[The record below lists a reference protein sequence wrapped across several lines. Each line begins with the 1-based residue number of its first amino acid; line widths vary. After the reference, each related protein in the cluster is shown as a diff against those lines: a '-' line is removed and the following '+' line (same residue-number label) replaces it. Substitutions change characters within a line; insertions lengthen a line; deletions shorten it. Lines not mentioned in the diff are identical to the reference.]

1 MDPTWDAPPT
11 TSHDPRFS
19 PNMPRVGAWSHQEA
33 WKLKQLKSMTHPRR
47 QEYLHL
53 SIYLSIYP
61 SIHPSIHLSIY
72 LYIYIYIYIYIYAN
86 MYIYIYIYIDIH
98 IYICKYIYIWGH
110 TYIYTYIWRYIY
122 IYLYTSTN
130 IHFDSRF
137 SKSRTTVH
145 GKLLAFL
152 RAKQPGQPDASL
164 HPLTFAIGRNR
175 SFYDWRR
182 WKYPSSISAATGSDL
197 KYLKYLFK
205 SPILVWVKDGFCSI
219 VSY

>member
-1 MDPTWDAPPT
+1 MY
-11 TSHDPRFS
+11 
-19 PNMPRVGAWSHQEA
+19 V
-33 WKLKQLKSMTHPRR
+33 
-47 QEYLHL
+47 Y
-53 SIYLSIYP
+53 IYILIY
-61 SIHPSIHLSIY
+61 IY
-72 LYIYIYIYIYIYAN
+72 IYVCVCANIYIYIYICAN
-86 MYIYIYIYIDIH
+86 IYIYMGTYIH
-98 IYICKYIYIWGH
+98 IYVYMEIYI
-110 TYIYTYIWRYIY
+110 
-122 IYLYTSTN
+122 YTSTN

>member
-1 MDPTWDAPPT
+1 
-11 TSHDPRFS
+11 
-19 PNMPRVGAWSHQEA
+19 VCV
-33 WKLKQLKSMTHPRR
+33 
-47 QEYLHL
+47 
-53 SIYLSIYP
+53 
-61 SIHPSIHLSIY
+61 
-72 LYIYIYIYIYIYAN
+72 
-86 MYIYIYIYIDIH
+86 
-98 IYICKYIYIWGH
+98 CKYIYI
-110 TYIYTYIWRYIY
+110 YMCKYIY
-122 IYLYTSTN
+122 IYGDIHTYIRIYGDIYIYTSTN